1 MIDLFKQF
9 FSFEKLMKDRLVA
22 TFFFLGLVVVV
33 MTFFGTILSGL
44 GMMGHNFIAGLGLL
58 VWAFF
63 RIIFLF
69 VGLRLAC
76 ELMVAIFRIKDT
88 LAPDGGKSDTADL
101 DPFEA
106 ARDVATKA
114 AKSASSATKTVVE
127 KTKTKLH
134 DITDDDEDDETFLK
148 PAPKAKTTKP
158 VQKTAKPVSK
168 TKKVVTKTSGRKP
181 SAKKTVSKA
190 VPKTTKVK
198 TAKTKTVKAKTGAK
212 KASPKKTAKKPAA
225 KK

>member
-106 ARDVATKA
+106 ARDVAAKA

-134 DITDDDEDDETFLK
+134 DITDDDDDDETFLK
-148 PAPKAKTTKP
+148 PAP
-158 VQKTAKPVSK
+158 KTAKPVSK

-181 SAKKTVSKA
+181 SAKKTASKA
-190 VPKTTKVK
+190 APKTTKVK

-212 KASPKKTAKKPAA
+212 KASPKKTAKKPVA